1 MAQVDTSIYNA
12 LGTRQKSIGDYTAE
26 LDVADLRRQGM
37 QQNALSLQM
46 GQQKLGEYERSIQ
59 DANALRGVVSGF
71 GDDPAQNVMKLFGAG
86 RLTEAQAYQKSI
98 DESRKAGAGVA
109 KDQAETLKTQLANGL
124 QKFEIVGQVMSGVR
138 DQATYD
144 QARQQLAQTFG
155 PEIAQNMPPIYDP
168 NDIERNRIK
177 AMSVKDQMTQRL
189 QQIQQEETVRHNRA
203 GEGLTASGQRLT
215 RRGQD
220 ITVRGQDMTDARMRE
235 TTAAARD
242 NTAATREAT
251 AATKQTEK
259 VEKAVTKFSDT
270 LQKEGIPDIEAALGA
285 AEGIFARY
293 TDPKTG
299 KLGDVPGVG
308 AVKNALPDWAVSSE
322 GKDVRESLSAVANIV
337 LSARSGAAVTDQELR
352 RLARELSNSIGA
364 SPADMQRAY
373 SKFRA
378 RFEKTKANAAAGV
391 SDEVKGEYEARGGIP
406 ITRGGATPKAAAP
419 AANADLDAAL
429 KQYLK

>member
-1 MAQVDTSIYNA
+1 MPVDTSMYNA
-12 LGTRQKSIGDYTAE
+12 LGARPKSIGEYSAE
-26 LDVADLRRQGM
+26 LDMADLRKQGM
-37 QQNALSLQM
+37 QQNALALQTGQM
-46 GQQKLGEYERSIQ
+46 GLQ
-59 DANALRGVVSGF
+59 DRQRAMQEADTIRNALAGLGGNATDEARINALKGTGLPGGFTQADALQKTMLERQKTTADVS
-71 GDDPAQNVMKLFGAG
+71 K
-86 RLTEAQAYQKSI
+86 T
-98 DESRKAGAGVA
+98 
-109 KDQAETLKTQLANGL
+109 QAETLKTQLAAGL
-124 QKFEIVGQVMSGVR
+124 QKFEVVGQVMSGVR

-144 QARQQLAQTFG
+144 LARQQLAQTFG
-155 PEIAQNMPPIYDP
+155 PDIAQNMPPTYDP
-168 NDIERNRIK
+168 AVIEQNKVK

-189 QQIQQEETVRHNRA
+189 QQIQQEETIRHNRA
-203 GEGLTASGQRLT
+203 GEGLTASGQSLT

-220 ITVRGQDMTDARMRE
+220 ITMRGQDMTDARTRDLTQVTKE
-235 TTAAARD
+235 NAAAQRKEVA
-242 NTAATREAT
+242 N
-251 AATKQTEK
+251 
-259 VEKAVTKFSDT
+259 EKAVTKFSDT

-285 AEGIFARY
+285 AESIFAKY

-337 LSARSGAAVTDQELR
+337 LAARSGAAVTDQELR

-373 SKFRA
+373 TKFRA
-378 RFEKTKANAAAGV
+378 RFEKIKANAAAGV

-406 ITRGGATPKAAAP
+406 ITRGGAAPKAAAP